1 MPATATSND
10 TPKQEA
16 VKAIDL
22 ELALSIA
29 AGGGIRTHDKLGRV
43 NDEVW
48 SQFRDSSTLGKLVE
62 AKDIRKL
69 LLDQIQLQLEAKKDL
84 LLEVE
89 NDTVIC
95 GWIIRYTQAW
105 EQEYS
110 KSVNMTFDIGRKIT
124 AIMHDT
130 LFEVREILN
139 VDASALKIEAI
150 EEAVRRAHSE
160 HDDTGHKLLQGDDAV
175 VRFLFRNPYTRYHMV
190 RIASRLLLKK
200 EVCNRAGAYSA
211 KQQRHDVTQEK
222 DTALTGLY
230 YDICEQDPRFAL
242 CRDLLESD
250 DFVDYITDYM
260 SLA

>member
-1 MPATATSND
+1 MPATADSKH

-29 AGGGIRTHDKLGRV
+29 VGGGIRTHDKLGRI

-48 SQFRDSSTLGKLVE
+48 SQFQDSSTLSKLVE

-69 LLDQIQLQLEAKKDL
+69 MLDQIQLQLEAKKDL

-95 GWIIRYTQAW
+95 RWIIKYMQAW
-105 EQEYS
+105 EHEYI

-139 VDASALKIEAI
+139 VDVSPLKIEAI
-150 EEAVRRAHSE
+150 EEAVRRANSE
-160 HDDTGHKLLQGDDAV
+160 HDDTDHRLLQGDDAV
-175 VRFLFRNPYTRYHMV
+175 VRFLFSNPHTRYHMV
-190 RIASRLLLKK
+190 
-200 EVCNRAGAYSA
+200 
-211 KQQRHDVTQEK
+211 
-222 DTALTGLY
+222 DTELG
-230 YDICEQDPRFAL
+230 P
-242 CRDLLESD
+242 
-250 DFVDYITDYM
+250 
-260 SLA
+260 